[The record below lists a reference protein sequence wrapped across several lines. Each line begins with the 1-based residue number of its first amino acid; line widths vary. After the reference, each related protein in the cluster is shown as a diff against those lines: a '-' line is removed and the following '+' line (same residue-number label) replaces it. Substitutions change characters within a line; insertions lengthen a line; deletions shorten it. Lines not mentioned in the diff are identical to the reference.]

1 MIWWRF
7 ETVDF
12 DADFDW
18 IESLRQLT
26 IKTLTINERQNYGIL
41 LFKRM
46 KERKK
51 HLKIISMKKK
61 NIDVDIYKTVEN
73 DANANYIT
81 QLRITIKAYF
91 YNCDC
96 LIR

>member
-1 MIWWRF
+1 
-7 ETVDF
+7 
-12 DADFDW
+12 
-18 IESLRQLT
+18 
-26 IKTLTINERQNYGIL
+26 
-41 LFKRM
+41 
-46 KERKK
+46 
-51 HLKIISMKKK
+51 MKKK

-73 DANANYIT
+73 DANANHIT

>member
-46 KERKK
+46 KEE
-51 HLKIISMKKK
+51 KKK
-61 NIDVDIYKTVEN
+61 I
-73 DANANYIT
+73 
-81 QLRITIKAYF
+81 
-91 YNCDC
+91 
-96 LIR
+96 